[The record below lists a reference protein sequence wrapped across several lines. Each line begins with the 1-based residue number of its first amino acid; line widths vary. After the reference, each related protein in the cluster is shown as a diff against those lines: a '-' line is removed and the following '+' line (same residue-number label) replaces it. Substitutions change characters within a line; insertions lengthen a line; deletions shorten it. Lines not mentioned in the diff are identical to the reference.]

1 MKLFIFLMCCFTFS
15 LSANSFAQQE
25 KVNLDLQGVSIKTLF
40 SEIQRQTN
48 LHFIFNTEQTELLNK
63 LTVKAKE
70 ESVKSVLDRVFEG
83 TGFTYTFRDNI
94 IMVRFE
100 GKNPVQ
106 QANNEME
113 IRGVVKDKNGDPLP
127 GVTVLIV
134 GTQLGTATGIDGD
147 FLLRV
152 PERDSVRLRFS
163 FVGMKTK
170 DIPYKKNQ
178 PALVVVLEEEAE
190 SIGEIVVTGY
200 QQIEKRNF
208 KSSVVKVKTSE
219 IKTN

>member
-48 LHFIFNTEQTELLNK
+48 LHFIFNTEQTEQLNK

-106 QANNEME
+106 QANNEM
-113 IRGVVKDKNGDPLP
+113 
-127 GVTVLIV
+127 
-134 GTQLGTATGIDGD
+134 
-147 FLLRV
+147 
-152 PERDSVRLRFS
+152 
-163 FVGMKTK
+163 
-170 DIPYKKNQ
+170 
-178 PALVVVLEEEAE
+178 
-190 SIGEIVVTGY
+190 
-200 QQIEKRNF
+200 
-208 KSSVVKVKTSE
+208 
-219 IKTN
+219 